1 MDTNTSLAATTVGA
15 LSSARLYRHRRHSSR
30 RSGCFA
36 YYVPSR

>member
-15 LSSARLYRHRRHSSR
+15 LPSARLYRHRRRGSH
-30 RSGCFA
+30 RSGSFS